1 MEVQLPSLHNDQQRV
16 WDEHVRFRVLACGRR
31 WGKTRLGSLM
41 CVATALHGGRAW
53 WVAPSYPVASVGWR
67 GIKELSIQ
75 IPGAD
80 VRHVDRLIT
89 MPSGGTVQVR
99 SADNPDSLRGEGLD
113 FVVLDECA
121 FIKEAAWT
129 EALRPALSDRQG
141 KALFIS
147 TPKGRNWFW
156 RLWTLGNSGDDGDWK
171 AWRYPTASN
180 PFIPA
185 PEIEAA
191 QNSLP
196 ERIFQQE
203 YLAEFIDDAGGVFRG
218 VMAAATA
225 DRQDEGQPG
234 REYVFGVDWGKH
246 NDFTVICVVDAQE
259 RSLVYLDRFN
269 MIDYQIQIGRLR
281 ALHERFKPVQI
292 IAERNA
298 MGEPLIEQLMRERL
312 PVQAFTTTNASKQQM
327 IDALALSFE
336 KRDIRIIP
344 DPALIAELQAFE
356 AERLPSGMLRY
367 GAPDGM
373 HDDTVIALGL
383 AWHGLTA
390 GRATLSFANVRMRR

>member
-1 MEVQLPSLHNDQQRV
+1 MAELPSLHNGQQQV
-16 WDEHVRFRVLACGRR
+16 WDEKVRFRVLACGRR

-53 WVAPSYPVASVGWR
+53 WVAPSYPVSAVGWR

-75 IPGAD
+75 IPGVD

-121 FIKEAAWT
+121 FIKEAAWS

-147 TPKGRNWFW
+147 TPKGRNWLW
-156 RLWTLGNSGDDGDWK
+156 RLWTHGNSGDDDEWQS
-171 AWRYPTASN
+171 WRFPTSDN
-180 PFIPA
+180 PFIPQS
-185 PEIEAA
+185 EIEAA
-191 QNSLP
+191 QRNLP

-225 DRQDEGQPG
+225 EPQTEAIEGH
-234 REYVFGVDWGKH
+234 RYVFGVDWAQQV
-246 NDFTVICVVDAQE
+246 DFTVVAVIDATTNE
-259 RSLVYLDRFN
+259 LCHLDRFN
-269 MIDYQIQIGRLR
+269 QIDYRLQLAR
-281 ALHERFKPVQI
+281 LESLYERFRPTDI
-292 IAERNA
+292 IAEKNSMGGPLVEELQYRN
-298 MGEPLIEQLMRERL
+298 L
-312 PVQAFTTTNASKQQM
+312 PVTPFTTTMQTKA
-327 IDALALSFE
+327 DAVRALSLAFE
-336 KRDIRIIP
+336 RQDIKIVN
-344 DPALIAELQAFE
+344 DPTLVSELQAFE
-356 AERLPSGMLRY
+356 QKQLLTGWRFE
-367 GAPDGM
+367 APEGM
-373 HDDTVIALGL
+373 HDDTVIATML
-383 AWHGLTA
+383 AWWAISGANA
-390 GRATLSFANVRMRR
+390 GPAVMELW